1 MIVSAASK
9 VLPLKISRPLISFV
23 TILLMSSLL
32 QSCNVLATA
41 GEQPPPPKPLFVIKI
56 DRSKTLEPSAAG
68 DQRLDKFFADEIEKP
83 GLGRDRFDQLLADA
97 IVKSEPG
104 QSLVGI
110 KNHAITVKFA
120 DGNTADTFTDNAWA
134 ICKDIPG
141 ERKSS
146 LRSFLFATKEVRSGL
161 GKNIGTIS
169 DIVPLV
175 RSDKLI
181 EETRTLKMKAA
192 SPGAYSLDLAWYP
205 IAPGIVCVY
214 ASDSPNSLA
223 MLPAAKAAEL
233 GLTAIDMKKGPL
245 RTLRSHL
252 PVDVSVYSAN
262 GIFMPTCGGD
272 FESSLILDDQIMA
285 AIKQRVKGR
294 LVFGVSNKEVLIL
307 TGDADKSAVE
317 KVRQII
323 ERGAREGSR
332 PVSDKLYYWDD
343 GKISL
348 CP

>member
-1 MIVSAASK
+1 MSA
-9 VLPLKISRPLISFV
+9 
-23 TILLMSSLL
+23 LL
-32 QSCNVLATA
+32 QSCNMLAKA
-41 GEQPPPPKPLFVIKI
+41 GEQSPPPKPLFVIKI

-68 DQRLDKFFADEIEKP
+68 DQRLDKFFADEIEQA

-104 QSLVGI
+104 QSLIGI

-141 ERKSS
+141 QRKSS
-146 LRSFLFATKEVRSGL
+146 LRSFLFATKELRSGL

-181 EETRTLKMKAA
+181 EETRTLKLNAA
-192 SPGAYSLDLAWYP
+192 NPDTKSLDLAWYP

-223 MLPAAKAAEL
+223 MIPAAKAAEL
-233 GLTAIDMKKGPL
+233 GLTAKDIKKGPL

-272 FESSLILDDQIMA
+272 FESSLILDDQIMG

-294 LVFGVSNKEVLIL
+294 LVFGVSNKEVVIL
-307 TGDADKSAVE
+307 TGDADKAAVE
-317 KVRQII
+317 KVRQIV

-332 PVSDKLYYWDD
+332 PVSDKLYYWDA

>member
-1 MIVSAASK
+1 M
-9 VLPLKISRPLISFV
+9 KIRRQLISFATIPLIS
-23 TILLMSSLL
+23 LLL
-32 QSCNVLATA
+32 QSCNMRALAEKQS
-41 GEQPPPPKPLFVIKI
+41 EQPKPLFVIKI

-68 DQRLDKFFADEIEKP
+68 DQRLDKFFADEIEQP
-83 GLGRDRFDQLLADA
+83 GLSRDRFDKLLADA
-97 IVKSEPG
+97 IVNSEPG
-104 QSLVGI
+104 QSLIGI
-110 KNHAITVKFA
+110 KNHAISVKFA
-120 DGNTADTFTDNAWA
+120 DGITADTFTDNAWA
-134 ICKDIPG
+134 FCKDIPG

-146 LRSFLFATKEVRSGL
+146 LRSFLFATKDVRSGL
-161 GKNIGTIS
+161 GKNKGTIS

-181 EETRTLKMKAA
+181 EETRTLKLNAA
-192 SPGAYSLDLAWYP
+192 GPEAKSLDLAWYP

-233 GLTAIDMKKGPL
+233 GLTANDMKEGPL

-262 GIFMPTCGGD
+262 GIFMLTCGGD
-272 FESSLILDDQIMA
+272 FESSLILDDEIMA
-285 AIKQRVKGR
+285 TIKQRVKGR
-294 LVFGVSNKEVLIL
+294 LVFGVSNKDVLIL
-307 TGDADKSAVE
+307 TGDADKAVVE
-317 KVRQII
+317 NVRQIV
-323 ERGAREGSR
+323 ERRAREGSR
-332 PVSDKLYYWDD
+332 PVSDKLYYWDN